1 MNFTHLHVHSHYSL
15 LDGASKVDALLDR
28 VEHLGMKAVA
38 LTDHGAMYGTIEF
51 YKKAR
56 DRNIKPIIGV
66 ETYVAPRTLT
76 DKSPRVD
83 SKPYHLILLAENF
96 EGYQNLLYLVTRAH
110 IDGFYYKPRVDK
122 ELLRAHSKGII
133 ATSACLA
140 GEVPRA
146 LLQSYEQGK
155 KVAEEYIEI
164 FGKDNFFIEL
174 QHHPNVEE
182 QVQVNPLLIKLAKE
196 LGLGLIATN
205 DAHYVSPDDA
215 EAQDVLTCIASGK
228 NVSDTNRMNY
238 LDTDLSITD
247 TETMA
252 EWFKDTPEVL
262 SNTMR
267 IAERC
272 NVEIPMGKSIMPG
285 FPVPKGE
292 NERSWLRK
300 LCEKGVRDR
309 YGFDYTVGD
318 WEEGTLLS
326 SPNSNDESVPLD
338 QRVRERTDYELSVVE
353 KMGFEGYFLITQDFI
368 NWARSQ
374 GILIGPGRG
383 SAAGAMIG
391 FLTGI
396 TDIDPIK
403 YKLIFE
409 RFLNPERFSMPD
421 IDNDIQDSRRDEVIE
436 YVRNRYGSDH
446 VAQIITFGT
455 MQARNAIRDVGRV
468 LGLPYQECD
477 YIAKMIPF
485 GMSMKEAMGAVDELK
500 QNYDS
505 NEQVH
510 KLIDLATRLEG
521 SARHTSIHA
530 AGVVVTPEPI
540 YRYSPMQH
548 AARSDNAVVTQY
560 EMHAVEDLGILK
572 IDFLGL
578 SNLNIIDLCLKLLRK
593 HRNVDINIRTL
604 ETTDKAAYRLL
615 SKAAT
620 TGVFQL
626 ESAGMKRYL
635 KELKPS
641 EFEDIISMVA
651 LYRPGPIDAIPDFIE
666 SKHGRK
672 EITYLHPALKPILE
686 STYGVI
692 VTQDQVLQIA
702 RDFAGF
708 TYGEAD
714 ILRKAVG
721 KKIKELLDEQ
731 REKFINGA
739 MKTQGIPQEL
749 ASRVWDFIEP
759 FARYGFNRAHAACY
773 AMIAYQTAF
782 LKAHYPAEFM
792 AALMTSDLTNLDRL
806 TIELAE
812 ADQMGLKVAPP
823 DVNESFVD
831 FAVVYDTPD
840 PSPKRTGNIIRF
852 GLGAIKNVG
861 VEVSHEIVEEREKH
875 GPYKDLTDFLVRLG
889 GHRVNKKVVE
899 NLAKAGALDSLAE
912 RNTVLEGLTDI
923 VNFIGAVHRS
933 QSSKDQI
940 GLFSGEESGTSFALN
955 LPKVPPLD
963 SRTKLDFEKELLGI
977 YLSDHPMKTV
987 REQLGA
993 EVQPLV
999 ELIPKMHN
1007 HKVRVA
1013 GLISTIRVILTK
1025 NNEPMAF
1032 VGIEDATNSIEL
1044 IVFPRVYAE
1053 TKDLWIEGTI
1063 VVVDGFVNAK
1073 DSRTQAATTEIKV
1086 LVESVWEVKNN
1097 EQLDL
1102 PPFAPQKR
1110 RERRQNTD
1118 GAPNAAPAYNPYSE
1132 PAPTIPATP
1141 TRFCITLPPHVSKE
1155 LLVTLKDTLAQHPGD
1170 LPVVLRVEQPT
1181 GIREI
1186 TTSARVAATPE
1197 TKEAVAALMGQ
1208 SAVH

>member
-1 MNFTHLHVHSHYSL
+1 MFTHLHVHSHYSL
-15 LDGASKVDALLDR
+15 LDGASKIDALLDR
-28 VEHLGMKAVA
+28 VEKLGMNAVA
-38 LTDHGAMYGTIEF
+38 LTDHGAMYGAIEF

-56 DRNIKPIIGV
+56 ERNIKPIIGV

-83 SKPYHLILLAENF
+83 SKSYHLILLAENY

-110 IDGFYYKPRVDK
+110 LDGFYYKPRVDK
-122 ELLRAHSKGII
+122 ELLREHSKGLI

-140 GEVPRA
+140 GEVARGC
-146 LLQSYEQGK
+146 LQSYEQGK
-155 KVAEEYIEI
+155 KVALEYIEI

-174 QHHPNVEE
+174 QHHPTVEE
-182 QVQVNPLLIKLAKE
+182 QVAVNPLLIKLAKE
-196 LGLGLIATN
+196 LGVGLIASN
-205 DAHYVSPDDA
+205 DAHYVNPDDA

-238 LDTDLSITD
+238 MGTDLSVTD
-247 TETMA
+247 PETMA
-252 EWFKDTPEVL
+252 EWFKDTPEAL
-262 SNTMR
+262 SNTAL

-285 FPVPKGE
+285 FPVPEGE

-300 LCEKGVRDR
+300 LCEKGVTER
-309 YGFDYTVGD
+309 YGFNYQVGD
-318 WEEGTLLS
+318 WQEDELLT
-326 SPNSNDESVPLD
+326 SPNSNDESVSLE

-353 KMGFEGYFLITQDFI
+353 KMGFEGYFLITADFI
-368 NWARSQ
+368 NWARDQ

-383 SAAGAMIG
+383 SAAGSMMG

-396 TDIDPIK
+396 TDIDPLK

-436 YVRNRYGSDH
+436 YVRNRYGADH

-468 LGLPYQECD
+468 LGLPYAECD
-477 YIAKMIPF
+477 YIAKLIPF
-485 GMSMKEAMGAVDELK
+485 GMNMKESMETVDELK
-500 QNYDS
+500 QNYNS
-505 NEQVH
+505 NEQVK

-530 AGVVVTPEPI
+530 AGVVVTPEPL
-540 YRYSPMQH
+540 YRYSPLQH
-548 AARSDNAVVTQY
+548 AARSDDAIVTQY

-578 SNLNIIDLCLKLLRK
+578 SNLNIIDKCLKLLTK
-593 HRNVDINIRTL
+593 HRLVDINIRTL
-604 ETTDKAAYRLL
+604 ETEDKAAYKLL
-615 SKAAT
+615 SRAAT

-635 KELKPS
+635 RELKPS

-731 REKFINGA
+731 RDKFITGA
-739 MKTQGIPQEL
+739 IKTQNISQEL

-806 TIELAE
+806 TIELSE
-812 ADQMGLKVAPP
+812 ADQMGLTVAPP

-840 PSPKRTGNIIRF
+840 PSPKRTGNVIRF

-861 VEVSHEIVEEREKH
+861 VEVSHEIVNEREKN
-875 GPYKDLTDFLVRLG
+875 GPYSSLTDFLVRLG
-889 GHRVNKKVVE
+889 GHRINKKVVE

-912 RNTVLEGLTDI
+912 RNAVLEGLPDI
-923 VNFIGAVHRS
+923 INFIGAVNRN
-933 QSSKDQI
+933 QASKDQI
-940 GLFSGEESGTSFALN
+940 GLFTGDESGTTFELN
-955 LPKVPPLD
+955 LPKVPPID
-963 SRTKLDFEKELLGI
+963 SRTKLDYEKELLGI

-987 REQLGA
+987 QRELGA
-993 EVQPLV
+993 DIQPLP
-999 ELIPKMHN
+999 ELTPKMHN
-1007 HKVRVA
+1007 HKVRTA

-1025 NNEPMAF
+1025 NNDPMAF
-1032 VGIEDATNSIEL
+1032 VGIEDSTSSLEL

-1053 TKDLWIEGTI
+1053 TKDIWVEGNI

-1073 DSRTQAATTEIKV
+1073 DSRTQAATTEVKI
-1086 LVESVWEVKNN
+1086 LVDSVWEVKTG
-1097 EQLDL
+1097 EQLNL

-1110 RERRQNTD
+1110 RERRVNSGGEPSVPVFNPYAD
-1118 GAPNAAPAYNPYSE
+1118 PAPAAPVV
-1132 PAPTIPATP
+1132 P
-1141 TRFCITLPPHVSKE
+1141 TRFCITLPPRVSKE
-1155 LLVTLKDTLAQHPGD
+1155 LLMTLKDTLAKHPGD
-1170 LPVVLRVEQPT
+1170 LPVVLRVEHTT
-1181 GIREI
+1181 GVREI
-1186 TTSARVAATPE
+1186 TTSARVTADDALKQSVAELVGKT
-1197 TKEAVAALMGQ
+1197 AV
-1208 SAVH
+1208 

>member
-1 MNFTHLHVHSHYSL
+1 MNFTHLHVHSHFSL
-15 LDGASKVDALLDR
+15 LDGASKVDTLLDR
-28 VEHLGMKAVA
+28 VESLGMNAVA
-38 LTDHGAMYGTIEF
+38 LTDHGTMYGVIEF

-56 DRNIKPIIGV
+56 ARNIKPLIGV
-66 ETYVAPRTLT
+66 EAYVAPRTLT

-83 SKPYHLILLAENF
+83 SKAYHLILLAENY
-96 EGYQNLLYLVTRAH
+96 EGYLNLMYLTTRAH
-110 IDGFYYKPRVDK
+110 LDGFYYKPRVDK
-122 ELLRAHSKGII
+122 ALLREHHTGLI

-140 GEVPRA
+140 GELA
-146 LLQSYEQGK
+146 KACLQSYEEGK
-155 KVAEEYIEI
+155 RVALEYIDI
-164 FGKDNFFIEL
+164 FGKDSYFIEL
-174 QHHPNVEE
+174 QHHPNVED
-182 QVQVNPLLIKLAKE
+182 QMRLNPILIKLAKE
-196 LGLGLIATN
+196 LGVGLIATN
-205 DAHYVSPDDA
+205 DSHYVNPDDA

-238 LDTDLSITD
+238 LGTDLSITD

-252 EWFKDTPEVL
+252 EWFKETPEAL
-262 SNTMR
+262 SNTNL

-272 NVEIPMGKSIMPG
+272 NLEIPMGKSIMPG
-285 FPVPKGE
+285 FPVPEGE
-292 NERSWLRK
+292 TERSWLRK
-300 LCEKGVRDR
+300 LCEQGAKER
-309 YGFDYTVGD
+309 YNFDYHVGD
-318 WEEGTLLS
+318 WEEDALLP
-326 SPNSNDESVPLD
+326 SPNSQDNDIPLE

-353 KMGFEGYFLITQDFI
+353 KMGFEGYFLITADFI
-368 NWARSQ
+368 NWARDQ

-383 SAAGAMIG
+383 SAAGSMIG

-436 YVRNRYGSDH
+436 YVRKRYGSDH

-468 LGLPYQECD
+468 LGLPYAECD
-477 YIAKMIPF
+477 YIAKLIPF
-485 GMSMKEAMGAVDELK
+485 GMTMKQAMEASDELK
-500 QNYDS
+500 QNYNS
-505 NEQVH
+505 NEQVR

-530 AGVVVTPEPI
+530 AGVVVTPEPL
-540 YRYSPMQH
+540 YRYSPLQH
-548 AARSDNAVVTQY
+548 AARSDDAIITQY

-578 SNLNIIDLCLKLLRK
+578 SNLNIIDLCLKLLRR
-593 HRNVDINIRTL
+593 HRKVEINIRTL
-604 ETTDKAAYRLL
+604 ETEDQAAYRLL

-635 KELKPS
+635 RELKPS

-672 EITYLHPALKPILE
+672 AITYLHPALEPILHM
-686 STYGVI
+686 TYGVI

-731 REKFINGA
+731 RDKFISGA
-739 MKTQGIPQEL
+739 IKTQNITPDL
-749 ASRVWDFIEP
+749 AARVWDFIEP

-773 AMIAYQTAF
+773 AMIAYQTAY

-806 TIELAE
+806 AIELSE
-812 ADQMGLKVAPP
+812 SDQMGLKVAPP

-831 FAVVYDTPD
+831 FAVVYDTPE
-840 PSPKRTGNIIRF
+840 PSPKRTGNVIRF

-861 VEVSHEIVEEREKH
+861 VEISHEIVEEREKH
-875 GPYKDLTDFLVRLG
+875 GPYASLTDFLVRLG
-889 GHRVNKKVVE
+889 GHKINKKVVE

-912 RNTVLEGLTDI
+912 RNAVLEGLPDI
-923 VNFIGAVHRS
+923 VNFIGAVGRS

-940 GLFSGEESGTSFALN
+940 GLFGGEESGTSFHLD
-955 LPKVPPLD
+955 LPPVPPID
-963 SRTKLDFEKELLGI
+963 SRTKLDWEKELLGI
-977 YLSDHPMKTV
+977 YLSDHPMK
-987 REQLGA
+987 EAQKSLGA
-993 EVQPLV
+993 DIQPLP
-999 ELIPKMHN
+999 EIIPKMHN
-1007 HKVRVA
+1007 HKVRTA
-1013 GLISTIRVILTK
+1013 GLITTIRVILTK
-1025 NNEPMAF
+1025 NNDPMAF
-1032 VGIEDATNSIEL
+1032 VGIEDSTGSLEL

-1053 TKDLWIEGTI
+1053 TKDLWLEGNI

-1073 DSRTQAATTEIKV
+1073 DNRTQAASTEAKI
-1086 LVESVWEVKNN
+1086 LVESVWEVKTG
-1097 EQLDL
+1097 EQLNL

-1110 RERRQNTD
+1110 RERPHSALERASNMTNN
-1118 GAPNAAPAYNPYSE
+1118 GEALATAALSASFYV
-1132 PAPTIPATP
+1132 
-1141 TRFCITLPPHVSKE
+1141 TLPAHITKDI
-1155 LLVTLKDTLAQHPGD
+1155 LLQLKAIFDQHPGEIQVI
-1170 LPVVLRVEQPT
+1170 LQAPQGTVM
-1181 GIREI
+1181 REI
-1186 TTSARVAATPE
+1186 MTSSRITVDDTVRQ
-1197 TKEAVAALMGQ
+1197 AVTAILGPQALNR
-1208 SAVH
+1208 